1 MADRFQR
8 RSILDPAVAD
18 LLSGME
24 ERQANAQ
31 LPRKERIRKSK
42 EQAKIMARRELRATY
57 DLPPIIRQRIRV
69 LAEKERIPA
78 SQVVSLALA
87 RFLKEMEDGKIDLAI
102 FKQPS
107 RSPRYDWNLIFP
119 EDLVPSKSRSKV

>member
-87 RFLKEMEDGKIDLAI
+87 RFLKEMEDGKID
-102 FKQPS
+102 
-107 RSPRYDWNLIFP
+107 RSA
-119 EDLVPSKSRSKV
+119 SKGRLL